1 MLSDNE
7 IKGLPKLLDS
17 DGKPVSGPYLY
28 DMGSSDMG
36 SSDMGSSDMDSY
48 VPDISLSDIDALGK
62 VIGTENPAEE
72 NASKFLSKSNMEP
85 SVNYFNRSTD
95 PFTEESQRSMRKHRK
110 KERDLFELMN
120 KGLKGVYK
128 QKGRKD
134 IADNRPRVKGRF
146 IKTGENKVRNVP
158 QGYFSGDIVPLADNL
173 PISGAKG
180 KSRKKTKAQ
189 KKHRS
194 KQIAKR
200 RTKAKREVMK
210 ARKQLTKALKR
221 YKKVMKM

>member
-1 MLSDNE
+1 MLLSGNE

-17 DGKPVSGPYLY
+17 DNKPVTGPDLY
-28 DMGSSDMG
+28 DMDSSDMGSSDMG
-36 SSDMGSSDMDSY
+36 SSDMGSY
-48 VPDISLSDIDALGK
+48 GLDISLSDIDALGK
-62 VIGTENPAEE
+62 EIGTENPAEG

-95 PFTEESQRSMRKHRK
+95 PFTQESQRSNREHRK
-110 KERDLFELMN
+110 KERDLFKLMN

-158 QGYFSGDIVPLADNL
+158 RGYFSGDIVPLADNL

-189 KKHRS
+189 KKQRA
-194 KQIAKR
+194 KQ
-200 RTKAKREVMK
+200 RTKAKKEVMK